1 MQIQIKEAI
10 AYEGPAVQYTGE
22 DGYPTAIIMP
32 VLVAVARDG
41 RWFQLPNGI
50 VRVYDDE
57 YGDVHVRTRWNI
69 CKADEMAAA
78 INDRKFINDEHW
90 VKVSEEAMEAYNRGA
105 YQC

>member
-50 VRVYDDE
+50 KRVWDD
-57 YGDVHVRTRWNI
+57 GDLYVSPRFNI

-90 VKVSEEAMEAYNRGA
+90 VEVSEEAMEAYNRGA